1 MGDFLEV
8 HSTGNNLKKS
18 DVLLGFSNN
27 YFLGINIKA
36 GKVGFNQIT
45 RLWLEKLKSEIYL
58 ENELVEIIQNGIDN
72 HRLKRSKILIEPNFQ
87 EKIKNAFEQ
96 KSKLILE
103 LIFKGIGNDVV
114 KVLVIYNRNNKVFYF
129 YDIDELIE
137 NISKLGISFSKNGVV
152 KFGEFITLQR
162 KGGNGDKLHLPKSDS
177 RHPGNQL
184 QFKMKIIDFVNAN
197 EPFYKF

>member
-1 MGDFLEV
+1 LEV

-18 DVLLGFSNN
+18 DVLLGFTNN
-27 YFLGINIKA
+27 FFVGVNIKA

-45 RLWLEKLKSEIYL
+45 RLWLEKFKTEIAL
-58 ENELVEIIQNGIDN
+58 NEESVDIIQNGIDN
-72 HRLKRSKILIEPNFQ
+72 HRLKRSKILIEPDFQ
-87 EKIKNAFEQ
+87 VKIKHALEQ

-103 LIFKGIGNDVV
+103 LIFKGIGNDIV

-129 YDIDELIE
+129 YDVDEIIE
-137 NISKLGISFSKNGVV
+137 NISKTGISFSKNGVV
-152 KFGEFITLQR
+152 RFGEFITLQR

-184 QFKMKIIDFVNAN
+184 QFKMKIIDFVNSTT
-197 EPFYKF
+197 PFFTFS